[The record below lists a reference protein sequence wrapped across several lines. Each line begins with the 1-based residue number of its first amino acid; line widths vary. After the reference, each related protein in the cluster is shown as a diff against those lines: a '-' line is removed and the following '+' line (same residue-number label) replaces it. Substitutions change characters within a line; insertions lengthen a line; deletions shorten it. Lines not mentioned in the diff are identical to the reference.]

1 MQIENLHYKK
11 IELIPGWLDFPNAQL
26 LYELASNPK
35 LIGQGDILEIG
46 AFFGKSAACLG
57 YGLKDNETLT
67 VIDSF
72 GTIHFDIDSDIESI
86 NQNILYG
93 SLTEKKFRN
102 FYAFAH
108 KRSANVLVGLSS
120 DILPKL
126 SKKFKLVHID
136 GGHSYQD
143 VKLDIINTLK
153 LLTQKSMIV
162 FDDYGHTSYPGV
174 KKAVNETIQSG
185 TIVPIVHLG
194 KLYATTPEFATEL
207 IENMEMYLSGFKVI
221 RNIKQGIFEPKLKLI
236 SVYVEPKKYNYTI
249 RRIITAFLSR
259 V

>member
-1 MQIENLHYKK
+1 MQLNNSHYKK

-57 YGLKDNETLT
+57 YGLKDNERLT

-72 GTIHFDIDSDIESI
+72 GTIQFDSNSDVESI
-86 NQNILYG
+86 NQNIFYRD
-93 SLTEKKFRN
+93 LTEKKFRN

-108 KRSANVLVGLSS
+108 KKPANVVVGLSS

-126 SKKFKLVHID
+126 SEKFKLVHID

-143 VKLDIINTLK
+143 VKIDIINTLK

-162 FDDYGHTSYPGV
+162 FDDYGHIDYPGV
-174 KKAVNETIQSG
+174 KKAVNEAIQSAI
-185 TIVPIVHLG
+185 IVPIVYLG

-207 IENMEMYLSGFKVI
+207 IENMEMNLSGFKVI
-221 RNIKQGIFEPKLKLI
+221 RNSKQGIFEPKLELFSI
-236 SVYVEPKKYNYTI
+236 FVEPKKYSYTI
-249 RRIITAFLSR
+249 KRIITAFLSR
-259 V
+259 I